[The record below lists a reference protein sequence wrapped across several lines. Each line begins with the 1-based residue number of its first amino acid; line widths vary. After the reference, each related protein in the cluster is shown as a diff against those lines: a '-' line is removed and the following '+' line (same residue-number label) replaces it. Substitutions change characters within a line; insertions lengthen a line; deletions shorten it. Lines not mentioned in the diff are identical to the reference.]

1 MLTNMSGF
9 AVLRDMDTP
18 RIPPG
23 KGGDFERLLELLV
36 FRPQQGLIALDDRRM
51 ALFHVDC
58 LAGLRR
64 ELIDTYGT
72 DTARGLLTR
81 MGYQSGALD
90 AEMVRRERHFGS
102 LQDAFSAGPWLHM
115 IEGKVVVEP
124 VRFDIDVERGHCYL
138 EAVWRHSIEV
148 DCHTRFYGRAAAPVC
163 WMEVGRAAGWAS
175 TFFGRTILCREVEC
189 RAAGDEQCRI
199 IGRPIDAWGTDVSD
213 LRYFQSEPFVN
224 RVAPRR
230 KRQALADHRRNAPQ
244 TELVGMSPGFIAA
257 SHLVKKVAATRAT
270 VLFLG
275 ETGVGKGLFAEN
287 MHRVSDRHKEPFVSV
302 NCAAIPESLIEA
314 ELYGVEKG
322 AYTGAQ
328 ASRPGRFERAH
339 GGSLFLDEI
348 GALSLHAQG
357 KLLHALQTGQIERIG
372 DTRMRLV
379 DVRVIAAT
387 NEDLKARV
395 EQGTFR
401 SDLYYRLNVFPIRI
415 PSLRERRED
424 LPLLIQHHLE
434 RFSDRYGKI
443 IPGVS
448 EGALNRL
455 LEHDYP
461 GNIRELE
468 NMLER
473 AVILGSD
480 GAPLDEFSLFPTA
493 EEHARDAHAE
503 NKSELGWLLEA
514 VKAGR
519 WAVRDIERALAQA
532 ALADAN
538 GNVSAA
544 ARALGITRR
553 KLAYRLRRA

>member
-1 MLTNMSGF
+1 MSKSGTGP
-9 AVLRDMDTP
+9 AID
-18 RIPPG
+18 
-23 KGGDFERLLELLV
+23 GDFNHLLNLLV
-36 FRPQQGLIALDDRRM
+36 FQPQQGLIALDDRRM
-51 ALFHVDC
+51 VLFHVDC

-90 AEMVRRERHFGS
+90 AEMVRRERHFKS

-115 IEGKVVVEP
+115 IEGKVIVDP
-124 VRFDIDVERGHCYL
+124 VRFDIDVAKGLCYL
-138 EAVWRHSIEV
+138 EAVWRQSIEV
-148 DCHTRFYGRAAAPVC
+148 DCHTRFYGQAAAPVC
-163 WMEVGRAAGWAS
+163 WMEVGRASGWAS

-189 RAAGDEQCRI
+189 RAAGDAQCRI
-199 IGRPIDAWGTDVSD
+199 VGQPVDAWGTDIDD

-224 RVAPRR
+224 RVKQRP
-230 KRQALADHRRNAPQ
+230 KRQAAADHGQSEPQ
-244 TELVGMSPGFIAA
+244 TGLVGLSAGFIAA
-257 SHLVKKVAATRAT
+257 SHLVNKVAATRAT

-287 MHRVSDRHKEPFVSV
+287 LHLASDRRKGPFIAV

-314 ELYGVEKG
+314 ELFGVEKG

-339 GGSLFLDEI
+339 GGSLFLDEV

-357 KLLHALQTGQIERIG
+357 KLLHALQTGRIERIG
-372 DTRMRLV
+372 DIQTRLV

-387 NEDLKARV
+387 NEDLKSRV

-401 SDLYYRLNVFPIRI
+401 SDLFYRINVFPIRI
-415 PSLRERRED
+415 PSLRDRRED
-424 LPLLIQHHLE
+424 LPLLIQHFLKQ
-434 RFSDRYGKI
+434 FADRYGKV
-443 IPGVS
+443 IPGVT
-448 EGALNRL
+448 ERALRAL
-455 LEHDYP
+455 LDYDYP

-473 AVILGSD
+473 AVILASD
-480 GAPLDEFSLFPTA
+480 GAPLDEFSLFPTP
-493 EEHARDAHAE
+493 EAHAPGARA
-503 NKSELGWLLEA
+503 NKQSELDWLLDA
-514 VKAGR
+514 VKEGR
-519 WAVRDIERALAQA
+519 WTVRAIERALAQA

-538 GNVSAA
+538 GNVAAA

-553 KLAYRLRRA
+553 KLAYRLNRT

>member
-1 MLTNMSGF
+1 
-9 AVLRDMDTP
+9 
-18 RIPPG
+18 
-23 KGGDFERLLELLV
+23 
-36 FRPQQGLIALDDRRM
+36 M

-90 AEMVRRERHFGS
+90 AEMVRRERHYKS

-115 IEGKVVVEP
+115 IEGKVIVEP
-124 VRFDIDVERGHCYL
+124 VRFDIDVARGQCYL
-138 EAVWRHSIEV
+138 EAVWQNSIEV
-148 DCHTRFYGRAAAPVC
+148 DCHTKFYGQAAAPVC

-189 RAAGDEQCRI
+189 RAAGDAQCRI
-199 IGRPIDAWGTDVSD
+199 IGQPVDAWGADVSD
-213 LRYFQSEPFVN
+213 LRYFQSEHFVN
-224 RVAPRR
+224 RVTHKP
-230 KRQALADHRRNAPQ
+230 KRQAAGAHEQSMPQ
-244 TELVGMSPGFIAA
+244 TELVGLSPGFVAA
-257 SHLVKKVAATRAT
+257 SHLVNKVAATRAT

-287 MHRVSDRHKEPFVSV
+287 LHRTSDRHKGPFIAV

-314 ELYGVEKG
+314 ELFGVQKG
-322 AYTGAQ
+322 AYTSAQ

-339 GGSLFLDEI
+339 GGSLFLDEV

-357 KLLHALQTGQIERIG
+357 KLLHALQTGKIERIG
-372 DTRMRLV
+372 DTRTRLV
-379 DVRVIAAT
+379 NVRVIAAT

-401 SDLYYRLNVFPIRI
+401 RDLFYRLNVFPIRI
-415 PSLRERRED
+415 PSLRDRRED
-424 LPLLIQHHLE
+424 LPLLIKHFLE
-434 RFSDRYGKI
+434 RFADRHGKV

-448 EGALNRL
+448 ERALHDL
-455 LEHDYP
+455 LEYDYP

-480 GAPLDEFSLFPTA
+480 DAPLDEFSLFPDAEAHPPKRRTA
-493 EEHARDAHAE
+493 QTF
-503 NKSELGWLLEA
+503 ELNALLNA
-514 VKAGR
+514 VKQGE
-519 WAVRDIERALAQA
+519 WSVRELEHALAQA
-532 ALADAN
+532 ALSEAN
-538 GNVSAA
+538 GNIAAA

-553 KLAYRLRRA
+553 KLAYRLNRAEKGSAQ

>member
-1 MLTNMSGF
+1 MNKPRSAPG
-9 AVLRDMDTP
+9 MD
-18 RIPPG
+18 
-23 KGGDFERLLELLV
+23 GDFNHLLNLLV
-36 FRPQQGLIALDDRRM
+36 FRPQQGSIALDDRRM

-90 AEMVRRERHFGS
+90 AEMVRRERHYKS

-115 IEGKVVVEP
+115 IEGKVIVEP
-124 VRFDIDVERGHCYL
+124 VRFDIDVAKGRCYL
-138 EAVWRHSIEV
+138 EAVWRNSIEV
-148 DCHTRFYGRAAAPVC
+148 DCHTKYYGQAAAPVC

-189 RAAGDEQCRI
+189 RAAGDAQCRI
-199 IGRPIDAWGTDVSD
+199 IGQPIDAWGADVSD

-224 RVAPRR
+224 RVTHKP
-230 KRQALADHRRNAPQ
+230 KRQTVGAHEQTAPQ
-244 TELVGMSPGFIAA
+244 TELVGLSPGFVAA
-257 SHLVKKVAATRAT
+257 SHLVNKVAPTRAT

-287 MHRVSDRHKEPFVSV
+287 LHRVSDRHKGPFIAV

-314 ELYGVEKG
+314 ELFGVKKG

-328 ASRPGRFERAH
+328 TSRPGRFERAH
-339 GGSLFLDEI
+339 GGSLFLDEV

-357 KLLHALQTGQIERIG
+357 KLLHALQTGKIERIG
-372 DTRMRLV
+372 DTQTRLV
-379 DVRVIAAT
+379 NVRVIAAT

-401 SDLYYRLNVFPIRI
+401 RDLFYRLNVFPIRI
-415 PSLRERRED
+415 PSLRDRRED
-424 LPLLIQHHLE
+424 LPLLIQHYLE
-434 RFSDRYGKI
+434 RFSDRYGKV

-448 EGALNRL
+448 ERALHAL
-455 LEHDYP
+455 LEYDYP

-480 GAPLDEFSLFPTA
+480 DAPLDEFSLFPDAEAYPPKHRTA
-493 EEHARDAHAE
+493 QAFDLSA
-503 NKSELGWLLEA
+503 LLNA
-514 VKAGR
+514 VKHGE
-519 WAVRDIERALAQA
+519 WTVRKLEHALAQA
-532 ALADAN
+532 ALSEAN
-538 GNVSAA
+538 GNIAAA

-553 KLAYRLRRA
+553 KLAYRLNHP

>member
-1 MLTNMSGF
+1 ME
-9 AVLRDMDTP
+9 TP
-18 RIPPG
+18 STAPTIDS
-23 KGGDFERLLELLV
+23 DFEHLLKLLV
-36 FRPQQGLIALDDRRM
+36 FQPQQGLIALDDRRM

-90 AEMVRRERHFGS
+90 AEMVRRERHYES

-115 IEGKVVVEP
+115 IEGKVVVDP
-124 VRFDIDVERGHCYL
+124 VRFDIDVAKGHCYL
-138 EAVWRHSIEV
+138 EAVWRDSIEV
-148 DCHTRFYGRAAAPVC
+148 ECHTKFYGRAAAPVC

-189 RAAGDEQCRI
+189 RAAGDAQCRI
-199 IGRPIDAWGTDVSD
+199 VGQPVDAWGTDVDD

-224 RVAPRR
+224 RVKQRST
-230 KRQALADHRRNAPQ
+230 RQAAVNSAQRAPQ
-244 TELVGMSPGFIAA
+244 SDLVGLSPGFVAA
-257 SHLVKKVAATRAT
+257 SHLVNKVATTRAT

-287 MHRVSDRHKEPFVSV
+287 LHLVSDRCKGPFVAV
-302 NCAAIPESLIEA
+302 NCAAIPENLVEA
-314 ELYGVEKG
+314 ELFGVEKG

-328 ASRPGRFERAH
+328 ASRPGRFERAD
-339 GGSLFLDEI
+339 GGSLFLDEV
-348 GALSLHAQG
+348 GALSLQAQG
-357 KLLHALQTGQIERIG
+357 KLLHALQTGRIERIG
-372 DTRMRLV
+372 ATRTRQV

-387 NEDLKARV
+387 NEDLMARV

-401 SDLYYRLNVFPIRI
+401 RDLLYRLNVFPVRI

-424 LPLLIQHHLE
+424 LPLLIEHFLQQ
-434 RFSDRYGKI
+434 FSDRYGKV
-443 IPGVS
+443 IPGVTES
-448 EGALNRL
+448 ALHAL
-455 LEHDYP
+455 LEYDYP

-493 EEHARDAHAE
+493 EAPAVDAHADQ
-503 NKSELGWLLEA
+503 KSELAWLLDA
-514 VKAGR
+514 VKQGR
-519 WAVRDIERALAQA
+519 WTVRALERALAQA

-538 GNVSAA
+538 GNVAAA

-553 KLAYRLRRA
+553 KLAYRLNHA